1 MAVALKPGDVFSGR
15 FRVERAIGRGGMG
28 AVYEVIDESSGARLA
43 LKVLAPQLVAEKSHR
58 ERFAREATI
67 TAAVTSP
74 RVVRVLEAGVDA
86 TTDTPWL
93 TMDLLLGESLAAFVR
108 LHGKLDTKTAIT
120 VLGQV
125 AEALGAAHA
134 AGVIHRDLK
143 PDNVFVVRGPDGT
156 LDVKVLDFGIAKFAS
171 ETGMRTTGA
180 LGSPLWMAP
189 EEAKK
194 AVLTPAADVWAF
206 GLLAFYVLT
215 GRELW
220 RSATG
225 GSSIAQ
231 ALNEVL
237 IEPLPNPT
245 LRASAAGVTLP
256 VAFEA
261 WFSGAVVR
269 DVGLRFQTIAGAW
282 ATLERV
288 LTSPPTEPLMA
299 VPQVAA
305 PAPAPRKNERWPL
318 FVAGSALVV
327 LGAVGLLATFT
338 GDDPVATSSSGAP
351 SASHPA
357 PPVVVPVD
365 QSSPAASVTAATAPP
380 VRDAGSSRGT
390 ADEALDD
397 CFAVGDYDCARNVLE
412 PVVKQKDASP
422 AAVQL
427 LYDLCDMQSDTACKA
442 GVAKAHPAVDR
453 RPTRSLTVP
462 VVPTVARAQGNVA
475 DQARA
480 LMGDHP
486 AAARSLLEPRVSSG
500 KGTPEEAGLLWNIC
514 KWQNDEPCRKAI
526 DHDYPGLMH

>member
-28 AVYEVIDESSGARLA
+28 AVYEVVEESSGQRLA

-67 TAAVTSP
+67 TATISSP
-74 RVVRVLEAGVDA
+74 KVVRVIEAGVDA
-86 TTDTPWL
+86 ETDTPWL

-108 LHGKLDTKTAIT
+108 VHGKLDAKTAVT

-143 PDNVFVVRGPDGT
+143 PDNVFVVRAPDGT

-194 AVLTPAADVWAF
+194 SVLTPAADVWAF

-225 GSSIAQ
+225 GGSIAQ
-231 ALNEVL
+231 AMNEVL
-237 IEPLPNPT
+237 IEPLPNPM
-245 LRASAAGVTLP
+245 LRASAAGVSLP

-269 DVGLRFQTIAGAW
+269 DVELRFQSVADAWTI
-282 ATLERV
+282 LERV
-288 LTSPPTEPLMA
+288 LTSPPTTPLM
-299 VPQVAA
+299 PLPPTAA

-318 FVAGSALVV
+318 FVAGGAFFV
-327 LGAVGLLATFT
+327 LGAVGLLATYG
-338 GDDPVATSSSGAP
+338 GDDPAAASSSGAP
-351 SASHPA
+351 STSQA
-357 PPVVVPVD
+357 PPAAVPVD
-365 QSSPAASVTAATAPP
+365 TTPPATSVTAASPP
-380 VRDAGSSRGT
+380 PTPDAGPSKSKV
-390 ADEALDD
+390 DQALDD
-397 CFAVGDYDCARNVLE
+397 CFATGDYDCARGVLE
-412 PVVKQKDASP
+412 PVVREKDASP
-422 AAVQL
+422 AAVQM
-427 LYDLCDMQSDTACKA
+427 LYDLCDLKSDTACEER
-442 GVAKAHPAVDR
+442 VAKAHPDVDR
-453 RPTRSLTVP
+453 RSSRPLTVP
-462 VVPTVARAQGNVA
+462 VVRTVPRNQGNVA

-480 LMGDHP
+480 LMGEHP
-486 AAARSLLEPRVSSG
+486 AAARSLLEPRVLTG
-500 KGTPEEAGLLWNIC
+500 KGTPEEASLLWNIC
-514 KWQNDEPCRKAI
+514 KWQNDKECRDAI
-526 DHDYPGLMH
+526 DHDYPVLVH